1 MTKKVNELL
10 TAKTTAEYFK
20 VCAEI
25 ANELEHYSITASN
38 IFYQLHNNGLVDIK
52 IRGDV
57 SINFIVQGINKDEK
71 EFINMLKWI
80 NDKAIIIKKQDD
92 YIIIKVVL

>member
-1 MTKKVNELL
+1 MIKKVNELL
-10 TAKTTAEYFK
+10 TAKTTSEYFK
-20 VCAEI
+20 VCSEI
-25 ANELEHYSITASN
+25 ANELEHYSTTASD

-52 IRGDV
+52 IIGDI

-80 NDKAIIIKKQDD
+80 NNKPIIIKKQDD
-92 YIIIKVVL
+92 YITVKVVL

>member
-1 MTKKVNELL
+1 MKEKVNELL
-10 TAKTTAEYFK
+10 TAQTTSEYFK
-20 VCAEI
+20 VCSEI
-25 ANELEHYSITASN
+25 ANELEHYSTTASD

-52 IRGDV
+52 ISGDI
-57 SINFIVQGINKDEK
+57 SINFIIQGINKDEK

-92 YIIIKVVL
+92 YIIVKVVL

>member
-20 VCAEI
+20 ICAEI
-25 ANELEHYSITASN
+25 ANELEHYSTTASD

-52 IRGDV
+52 IKGDI

-80 NDKAIIIKKQDD
+80 NNKPIIIKKQDD
-92 YIIIKVVL
+92 YITVKVVL

>member
-10 TAKTTAEYFK
+10 TAKTTSEYFK
-20 VCAEI
+20 ICSEI
-25 ANELEHYSITASN
+25 ANELEHYSTAASD

-52 IRGDV
+52 IKGDI

-80 NDKAIIIKKQDD
+80 NDKTIIVKKQDD
-92 YIIIKVVL
+92 YITVKVVL